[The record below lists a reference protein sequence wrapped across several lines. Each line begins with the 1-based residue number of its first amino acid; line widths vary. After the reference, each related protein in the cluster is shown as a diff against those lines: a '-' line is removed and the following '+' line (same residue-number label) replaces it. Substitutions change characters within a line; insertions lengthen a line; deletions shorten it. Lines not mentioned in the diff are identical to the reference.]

1 MCRTAP
7 GVTSEIL
14 QETLDRR
21 RPRLDLQPDLLR
33 KTFEY
38 LKKTTI
44 IRTGGRP
51 ASTWWILRSMGSAQA
66 TVENT
71 MTNTLSCG
79 CEINLPGSRPSRGLD
94 ESTARTPEGGSG
106 TVRGRSRAIVIGTV
120 IGIIGT
126 AIGIETVGNAGRAEI
141 EEIVAPPVGAEIVED
156 EMDEVHLGAVIA
168 TGIAA
173 VAAGAVTRG
182 GERTDRK
189 TVLLIPSM
197 HREEWLL

>member
-51 ASTWWILRSMGSAQA
+51 ASTWWILRSTGSARA

-71 MTNTLSCG
+71 MTNTLLCG
-79 CEINLPGSRPSRGLD
+79 CEINLPGSRPSRKLD

-120 IGIIGT
+120 IGIGT

-141 EEIVAPPVGAEIVED
+141 GEIVAPPAGVETVAD
-156 EMDEVHLGAVIA
+156 EMDEVRLGAAIVTEIA
-168 TGIAA
+168 AA
-173 VAAGAVTRG
+173 VAGVATRG
-182 GERTDRK
+182 GEGTDRM
-189 TVLLIPSM
+189 TVLLFPST
-197 HREEWLL
+197 HREGWVP

>member
-14 QETLDRR
+14 PETLDRR
-21 RPRLDLQPDLLR
+21 RPRLDLQPDPLR

-38 LKKTTI
+38 LKRTTI

-51 ASTWWILRSMGSAQA
+51 ANTWWILRNMGSAQA

-79 CEINLPGSRPSRGLD
+79 CEINLPGSRPSRGQD
-94 ESTARTPEGGSG
+94 ESTARTLEGGSG

-120 IGIIGT
+120 IGIGT

-141 EEIVAPPVGAEIVED
+141 DEIVAPPAGVETAAD
-156 EMDEVHLGAVIA
+156 EMDEVRLGAAIVTEIA
-168 TGIAA
+168 AA
-173 VAAGAVTRG
+173 VAGVATRG
-182 GERTDRK
+182 GEGTDRM
-189 TVLLIPSM
+189 TVLLFPST
-197 HREEWLL
+197 HQEGWVP